1 MLLSNRRVA
10 ILHVFIATM
19 QAAWLAALFVLLW
32 PREVGLWAAYAL
44 MAGGLLGWMVFLE
57 LLSRRYETPQYDTLA
72 LGALALACLLI
83 IRLALYP
90 GGRPWDV
97 SWIGRALS
105 DTANW
110 QGGLPPVLVTVGFT
124 ALLWQRASSATSRDL
139 NFFSVGVTFRLGL
152 LLLLLFGALAS
163 ALRGAP
169 VFGLLWLYLALGLAA
184 VAISRVSEKA
194 TEAQSVGRLL
204 PPRRLLQTLG
214 AVLFATLLSWLISL
228 AYTREGILRFFRLFD
243 PLWQLL
249 KPLMLAALVWVAR
262 LLNPVLL
269 GLEAFLTRLMNRGN
283 ATADPLDPGVAGQPG
298 PGLFDNLPRWP
309 FDLARDA
316 ILVIMLVTAALGLL
330 IFLLLYLERVRK
342 GGLRDEGEEEGTERA
357 SFGGGLLER
366 ALDGLRNA
374 GRLVGRFGLGRELL
388 AAISVQ
394 NIYANLCRIGRQ
406 RGRPRLPSQP
416 PDAYLPVL
424 AQLFPGEEARLRRIT
439 LAYMRVHYGA
449 HSVTDAELA
458 ELRGD
463 YRALLEQA
471 ADRERA

>member
-32 PREVGLWAAYAL
+32 PREVGVWTAYAL
-44 MAGGLLGWMVFLE
+44 MVGGLLGWMVFLE
-57 LLSRRYETPQYDTLA
+57 LLSRRYETPQYDALA
-72 LGALALACLLI
+72 LGALALGCLLL

-90 GGRPWDV
+90 GGRPWDL
-97 SWIGRALS
+97 SWLGRALA

-110 QGGLPPVLVTVGFT
+110 PGGLPPVLVTIGFN
-124 ALLWQRASSATSRDL
+124 ALVWQRASSATSRDL
-139 NFFSVGVTFRLGL
+139 NFFSVGVTFRSGL

-163 ALRGAP
+163 GLRGVSA
-169 VFGLLWLYLALGLAA
+169 FGLLWVYLALGLAG

-204 PPRRLLQTLG
+204 PPRRLIQTLV
-214 AVLFATLLSWLISL
+214 AVLSATALSWLVSL
-228 AYTREGILRFFRLFD
+228 AYTREGILGFFRLFD

-249 KPLMLAALVWVAR
+249 KPLALAALVWVGQ

-269 GLEAFLTRLMNRGN
+269 GLEAFLTRLMRRGD
-283 ATADPLDPGVAGQPG
+283 TTMEPLTPGVAGQPS

-309 FDLARDA
+309 FDLARDV
-316 ILVIMLVTAALGLL
+316 ILVLMIVTAVLGLL

-342 GGLRDEGEEEGTERA
+342 TGLRDEGEDEGMEPAT
-357 SFGGGLLER
+357 FGGGLLGR
-366 ALDGLRNA
+366 GLDGLRNA
-374 GRLVGRFGLGRELL
+374 GRLIRRFGIGRELL

-394 NIYANLCRIGRQ
+394 NIYANLCRVGRQ
-406 RGRPRLPSQP
+406 RGRPRLLSQP

-424 AQLFPGEEARLRRIT
+424 AQVFPGEEERLRRIT

-449 HSVTDAELA
+449 HPVTDVELA
-458 ELRGD
+458 QLRGD
-463 YRALLEQA
+463 YRVLLRQA
-471 ADRERA
+471 EDSAA